1 MQILAYHV
9 SKFSNIA
16 QEMDKIYV
24 GRIYS
29 YTIYIIYI
37 LYIYIILINI

>member
-1 MQILAYHV
+1 MNKIL
-9 SKFSNIA
+9 NIT
-16 QEMDKIYV
+16 QEMDEIYT

-29 YTIYIIYI
+29 YTIHIIYI